1 MSEAVNSKVTSSHLN
16 RRVCVYIR
24 QSTASQVELN
34 RESTQR
40 QYNLVDRA
48 VALGWSHEQVEVVDS
63 DLGTSGA
70 GHAQREGF
78 SRMTAE
84 TALGNIGLI
93 LSIEVSR
100 VARNSSDWYR
110 LLDLCAMTDTL
121 IGDEDGLYHPGQ
133 FNDRLLLGLKGT
145 MAEAELHVI
154 RARLDGG
161 IRNKAA
167 RGELRRG
174 LPVGYVWGEEDG
186 EVLFDPDTAVRGTIA
201 TIFGKFAELGSARRV
216 WIWFQSEGLPFPH
229 RSITFPETRWDAPTY
244 TTIHSVLK
252 SPVYAGA
259 YVYGRTRTQ
268 SYVDADGQIRKR
280 TRQLPRSQWSVLIKD
295 HHPGYINW
303 DTYEANQERLA
314 SNTRPAPHNPG
325 GAVRN
330 GAALLQSLAVCG
342 ICGRKLRVY
351 YQGRNSTPGYYCAN
365 GNVSNDRASR
375 CMRIGAVRIDQA
387 VAEAFL
393 EQVVSTG
400 PEAALQAEQR
410 IHQEWEA
417 SVARWRREVERL
429 EYDALLAERRY
440 RAVDPE
446 NRLVTTTLAAEWEGC
461 LSELATTKAE
471 LAQRESQRPSKLRSE
486 QVKRLQTLGRDLSTV

>member
-1 MSEAVNSKVTSSHLN
+1 MNETTKGKVTSNHLS
-16 RRVCVYIR
+16 RRVCVYVR

-40 QYNLVDRA
+40 QYALVDRA
-48 VALGWSHEQVEVVDS
+48 VALGWPREQVEVVDS

-78 SRMTAE
+78 THMTAE

-100 VARNSSDWYR
+100 VARNNSDWYR

-145 MAEAELHVI
+145 MAEAELHI
-154 RARLDGG
+154 IHARLDGG

-174 LPVGYVWGEEDG
+174 LPVGYVWGEKDG
-186 EVLFDPDTAVRGTIA
+186 EALFDPDAAVSGTIR
-201 TIFGKFAELGSARRV
+201 TVFEKFVELGSARRV

-229 RSITFPETRWDAPTY
+229 RSSASPRIRWDAPTY
-244 TTIHSVLK
+244 TTILSVLK

-268 SYVDADGQIRKR
+268 TSVDADGQVRKR

-295 HHPGYINW
+295 HHPGFIDW
-303 DTYEANQERLA
+303 DGYETNQEKLA
-314 SNTRPAPHNPG
+314 RNTRPAPHDPA

-342 ICGRKLRVY
+342 KCGRKLRVY
-351 YQGRNSTPGYYCAN
+351 YQGRNNTAGRTPL
-365 GNVSNDRASR
+365 SIDRSGKSPRGHNACHR
-375 CMRIGAVRIDQA
+375 VGAKSQRACRRQGQPCQTRESA
-387 VAEAFL
+387 A
-393 EQVVSTG
+393 
-400 PEAALQAEQR
+400 PEAAGKAG
-410 IHQEWEA
+410 EA
-417 SVARWRREVERL
+417 PTGSW
-429 EYDALLAERRY
+429 
-440 RAVDPE
+440 
-446 NRLVTTTLAAEWEGC
+446 
-461 LSELATTKAE
+461 S
-471 LAQRESQRPSKLRSE
+471 
-486 QVKRLQTLGRDLSTV
+486 